1 MYHANFTCFEL
12 RLAIALLLI
21 SVIVFNLLYNTYLGT
36 VKMEN
41 LFAICPS
48 IKHTGLVI
56 YIYSKTVNRIIIVEH
71 RLHILTGVHLG
82 VVCGVFNF
90 ILSMSG
96 MLRTMTV

>member
-1 MYHANFTCFEL
+1 MISRVSVRTFYIVACKFFTCFEL

-41 LFAICPS
+41 LFARCPS

-56 YIYSKTVNRIIIVEH
+56 
-71 RLHILTGVHLG
+71 
-82 VVCGVFNF
+82 F
-90 ILSMSG
+90 I
-96 MLRTMTV
+96 